1 MVVVAGENVAG
12 SRQHSSI
19 STGAPP
25 LFFFVFFLFELQM
38 LFSFLYFLTMMMEKR
53 KTLSEKS

>member
-12 SRQHSSI
+12 SRQHSSR
-19 STGAPP
+19 STGAP
-25 LFFFVFFLFELQM
+25 LVFCFVFELQM
-38 LFSFLYFLTMMMEKR
+38 LFSFLYFFDDDDGEKR

>member
-19 STGAPP
+19 STGAP
-25 LFFFVFFLFELQM
+25 LVFCFVFELQM